1 MLPLVLSILM
11 LATFALSLGAYALWR
26 RGERPKARLMALA
39 ALVCAA
45 NVAIW
50 TLPA

>member
-1 MLPLVLSILM
+1 MLPLVLSILVI
-11 LATFALSLGAYALWR
+11 ATFVLALGAWSLWR
-26 RGERPKARLMALA
+26 RGDRPKARLMALA
-39 ALVCAA
+39 AFVCAA